1 MEMPGIS
8 VIVWLH
14 ETKEAYFRDLL
25 ESLVSQT
32 YDRWELYV
40 LDQNPAYGF
49 SSMVAEF
56 FPEDD
61 RAHYRQL
68 KNSKGRAYAY
78 NIGSHYVMADFGKKG
93 RDLEGNYIF
102 FVGQHDRLQPDA
114 LLQIA
119 GAYNR
124 FMQKQEKAP
133 DLIYM
138 DHDMLVGQNRMEPH
152 FKPEL
157 NLELLRHCN
166 YIGQHFL
173 VSCSAAYALGEFRQQ
188 LSYACVYEYLLRLV
202 EMGGASLRIPMLLYH
217 ERMREKLLR
226 KEEKVWQKRF
236 AAEHILAVEASL
248 RRQGILLDGS
258 ITPAA
263 GGAWWQIPYDG
274 KGVATHQRDYMFL
287 HEPSVRALTRSNLQ
301 KMYGHLCRKDV
312 AVVGVRFLK
321 GGFAMEN
328 CGFLFDAQGD
338 VYPAFYDTKIYQ
350 TTYDNLAG
358 IPREVS
364 MVDFRYCMID
374 AKVYRKL
381 GGLDPKL
388 SGRDQMLDFC
398 LRAKKAGYR
407 TIVDPGIIVKSPGK
421 QDESSQVSHE
431 AMLDK
436 WADLLAEGDPYYNPN
451 LPMGL
456 LNYRLDAIGSEEER
470 LT

>member
-1 MEMPGIS
+1 
-8 VIVWLH
+8 
-14 ETKEAYFRDLL
+14 
-25 ESLVSQT
+25 
-32 YDRWELYV
+32 
-40 LDQNPAYGF
+40 
-49 SSMVAEF
+49 
-56 FPEDD
+56 
-61 RAHYRQL
+61 
-68 KNSKGRAYAY
+68 
-78 NIGSHYVMADFGKKG
+78 
-93 RDLEGNYIF
+93 
-102 FVGQHDRLQPDA
+102 
-114 LLQIA
+114 
-119 GAYNR
+119 
-124 FMQKQEKAP
+124 
-133 DLIYM
+133 M
-138 DHDMLVGQNRMEPH
+138 DHDMLVGQDRMEPH

-157 NLELLRHCN
+157 NMELLRHCN

-274 KGVATHQRDYMFL
+274 KGVATQQRDYMFL

-421 QDESSQVSHE
+421 QDESSRVSHE
-431 AMLDK
+431 AMLEK

-470 LT
+470 LG